1 MSRFKQYKKKILP
14 RGIQHLC
21 QITLVFALIFIL
33 SLPGCSKRY
42 GDMPVYLPFEAGNS
56 PNRSVG
62 RFKTSYLA
70 QQIDAYYQGMNPG
83 PIGVTSL
90 VNLDDLTTTSSF
102 GRMFGEQL
110 ISELAMLG
118 YDVIELRH
126 ADALHFLADS
136 GEFALSRDI
145 TSLRHSRDLSGLVV
159 GTYTESPLR
168 IYVNARL
175 IDPSTSRVLSAGSV
189 EMSKTKELARMLRG
203 GRIAP
208 TLERI
213 PVKQLGVYSYPV
225 PFQSQRQR
233 AIDLEEMV
241 GSEDNFG
248 APLPQM
254 MPEEGTL

>member
-1 MSRFKQYKKKILP
+1 MSHSKDNKKTVLYP
-14 RGIQHLC
+14 GIQQLC
-21 QITLVFALIFIL
+21 QVLIVAVLVLLLIT
-33 SLPGCSKRY
+33 LPGCSKRY
-42 GDMPVYLPFEAGNS
+42 GDMPAYLPFESGNS

-90 VNLDDLTTTSSF
+90 VNLDDLTNSSSF

-110 ISELAMLG
+110 ISELAMMG

-126 ADALHFLADS
+126 ADALHFMADS

-145 TSLRHSRDLSGLVV
+145 AFLRQSRDLSGLVV
-159 GTYTESPLR
+159 GTYTESPVR

-189 EMSKTKELARMLRG
+189 EMAKTQELARMLRG
-203 GRIAP
+203 GRVSP

-225 PFQSQRQR
+225 PFQSQRNT
-233 AIDLEEMV
+233 AIDREEMS
-241 GSEDNFG
+241 GMDSGFG

-254 MPEEGTL
+254 MPMGE